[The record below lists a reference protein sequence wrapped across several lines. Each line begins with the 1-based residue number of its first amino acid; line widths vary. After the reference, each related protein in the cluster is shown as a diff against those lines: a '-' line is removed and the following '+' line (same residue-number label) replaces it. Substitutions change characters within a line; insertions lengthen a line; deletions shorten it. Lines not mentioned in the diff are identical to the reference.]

1 MADVLSSDKASHIS
15 KSELWLE
22 PSF

>member
-1 MADVLSSDKASHIS
+1 MLIYV

-22 PSF
+22 N